1 MQYVN
6 TESTSRDETHKV
18 GRGEERLPPPPFGTG
33 PKGMPYFHALMHN
46 FVLPAHLPRPPSL
59 LPSPEAMRR
68 SRNET
73 LKHHECKEEILN
85 TVHTQHT
92 QTQFILIEDEIMQL
106 LSDGPR
112 VQRWFMILF
121 IAVSWYVCAIPGMN
135 KLILSSAT
143 NSEESEWQK
152 LLIKFR

>member
-18 GRGEERLPPPPFGTG
+18 GRGEERLPPPPLEQAQRECLTFMRSCTTSFYQ
-33 PKGMPYFHALMHN
+33 PTY
-46 FVLPAHLPRPPSL
+46 PAPRPSSL
-59 LPSPEAMRR
+59 HPRLCEGAATKPW
-68 SRNET
+68 NIT
-73 LKHHECKEEILN
+73 ECKEEILN